1 MAEQSINV
9 LLVEDSPADVRL
21 LLEFLKEIPANPFQ
35 VTQCD
40 RLESALKNLSETKFD
55 IILLDLTLPDSTGLE
70 TLVTTHRRVPAIPVV
85 ILTGLDDEII
95 TLRAMQEGAQDY
107 LVKGQ
112 VTGDLLVRS
121 MRYAI
126 ERQRAE
132 QKIREQAALLD
143 IATDAILVRDLNH
156 QIVYWNKGAERL
168 FGWNAD
174 DVIGKNAN
182 QLLYQKPSSPPK
194 AALDAVINQG
204 EWLGELQKITKSGRE
219 VTVESRWTLVRDEAG
234 RPKSILTVDTD
245 ITEKKLLEAQF
256 FRAQRLESIGTLASG
271 IAHDLNNILTP
282 ILAAAQL
289 LPLKLQN
296 LDDRSQLLLQLLES
310 NARRGA
316 DLVKQVMSFTR
327 GAEGKQVILQTRH
340 LIAEIEKILRE
351 TLPKSIAIDI
361 RVPHDLWTVVG
372 DSTQLHQVLMNL
384 CVNARDAMPLGG
396 TLTIEASNQCLNE
409 ADARTNLEAQAGPYC
424 VLSVSDTGT
433 GIAMEILDRIFE
445 PFFTTKELGSGTGL
459 GLSTVVGIIKSHRGF
474 ITVSSQLSKGTVF
487 KVFLPAV
494 MLREAAP
501 IENSELHRGNGDLIL
516 VVDDEAPVRESTRI
530 TLEDY
535 NYQVLTACNGVDAI
549 EVYSQH
555 QHSIQ
560 LVLIDLMMPLMD
572 GPSTIRTLQRIN
584 PNVEVVA
591 MSGLSSKEMIADAES
606 AGIQRFLSKPFM
618 VKDLLSTLQQA
629 LVEQANVI
637 K

>member
-1 MAEQSINV
+1 MAEHSINV

-21 LLEFLKEIPANPFQ
+21 LLEFLKDVPTTPFQ

-40 RLESALKNLSETKFD
+40 RLDTALHNLGKTKFD
-55 IILLDLTLPDSTGLE
+55 IILLDLTLPDSMGLE
-70 TLVTTHRRVPAIPVV
+70 TLVTIHSRVPAIPVV
-85 ILTGLDDEII
+85 VLTGLDDEIM
-95 TLRAMQEGAQDY
+95 TLRAMQAGAQDY
-107 LVKGQ
+107 LVKGE

-132 QKIREQAALLD
+132 QKIRQQAALLD

-156 QIVYWNKGAERL
+156 RIVYWNKGAERL
-168 FGWNAD
+168 FGWKAEEA
-174 DVIGKNAN
+174 IGKNAD
-182 QLLYQKPSSPPK
+182 QLLYRKPSPQLR
-194 AALDAVINQG
+194 AALTEVLTQG
-204 EWLGELQKITKSGRE
+204 EWLGELQNITKSDQV

-234 RPKSILTVDTD
+234 QPKSILTVDTN

-289 LPLKLQN
+289 LPLKLKN
-296 LDDRSQLLLQLLES
+296 LDDRSQLLLQLLET

-316 DLVKQVMSFTR
+316 DLVKQVLSFTR
-327 GAEGKQVILQTRH
+327 GVEGKHVILQTRH
-340 LIAEIEKILRE
+340 LIGEIEKILRE
-351 TLPKSIAIDI
+351 TLPRSIA
-361 RVPHDLWTVVG
+361 VEVEVSNDLWTVVG

-384 CVNARDAMPLGG
+384 CVNARDAMPAGG
-396 TLTIEASNQCLNE
+396 ILTISATNQRLTE
-409 ADARTNLEAQAGPYC
+409 VDQRTNLEAQIGPYC
-424 VLSVSDTGT
+424 VLSVTDTGL
-433 GIAMEILDRIFE
+433 GIAAEILDRIFE
-445 PFFTTKELGSGTGL
+445 PFFTTKELGGGTGL
-459 GLSTVVGIIKSHRGF
+459 GLSTVVGIIKSHGGF
-474 ITVSSQLSKGTVF
+474 ITVSSQLSKGTEF

-494 MLREAAP
+494 MIREPAP
-501 IENSELHRGNGDLIL
+501 IEHSELHRGDGDLIL

-535 NYQVLTACNGVDAI
+535 NYQVLTACNGIDAI
-549 EVYSQH
+549 ETYSKH
-555 QHSIQ
+555 QDHIQ

-584 PNVEVVA
+584 PDVEVVA
-591 MSGLSSKEMIADAES
+591 MSGLSSKGMIADAES
-606 AGIQRFLSKPFM
+606 AGVQRFLAKPFM
-618 VKDLLSTLQQA
+618 VKELLSTLQSA
-629 LVEQANVI
+629 LLE
-637 K
+637 KSES

>member
-1 MAEQSINV
+1 MTEQSINV
-9 LLVEDSPADVRL
+9 LLVEDSLADVRL
-21 LLEFLKEIPANPFQ
+21 LLEFLKEVPTNPFQ

-40 RLESALKNLSETKFD
+40 RLESALKNLIETRFD
-55 IILLDLTLPDSTGLE
+55 IILLDLTLPDSMGLE
-70 TLVTTHRRVPAIPVV
+70 TLVRIHRQVPAVPVV
-85 ILTGLDDEII
+85 ILTGLDDEIV

-143 IATDAILVRDLNH
+143 ITTDAILVKDLNH
-156 QIVYWNKGAERL
+156 QIMYWNKGAERL
-168 FGWNAD
+168 FGWQAD
-174 DVIGKNAN
+174 DVIGKDAN
-182 QLLYQKPSSPPK
+182 QLLYQKPSPQLRE
-194 AALDAVINQG
+194 ALNEVIAKG
-204 EWLGELQKITKSGRE
+204 EWLGELQKVTKFAQE

-289 LPLKLQN
+289 LPLKLKN
-296 LDDRSQLLLQLLES
+296 LDDRSQLLLQLLEV

-316 DLVKQVMSFTR
+316 DLVKQVLSFTR
-327 GAEGKQVILQTRH
+327 GVEGKRVILQMRH
-340 LIAEIEKILRE
+340 LIGEIERILRE
-351 TLPKSIAIDI
+351 TLPKSIEVDVKAS
-361 RVPHDLWTVVG
+361 HDLWTVFG

-396 TLTIEASNQCLNE
+396 TLTIAASNQWIDE
-409 ADARTNLEAQAGPYC
+409 TDVRTNLEAKVGPYC
-424 VLSVSDTGT
+424 VLSVADTGT
-433 GIAMEILDRIFE
+433 GIATEILDRIFE

-459 GLSTVVGIIKSHRGF
+459 GLSTIVGIIKSHGGF
-474 ITVSSQLSKGTVF
+474 ITVSSQLSKGTEF

-494 MLREAAP
+494 MIREAAP
-501 IENSELHRGNGDLIL
+501 IENPELHRGDGNLIL
-516 VVDDEAPVRESTRI
+516 VVDDEAPVRESLRI

-535 NYQVLTACNGVDAI
+535 NYQVLTACNGVGAI

-555 QHSIQ
+555 QHRIQ

-572 GPSTIRTLQRIN
+572 GPSTIRTLRRIN

-591 MSGLSSKEMIADAES
+591 MSGLSSKGMIADAES
-606 AGIQRFLSKPFM
+606 AGVQRFLAKPFM
-618 VKDLLSTLQQA
+618 VKDLLTTLKEA
-629 LVEQANVI
+629 LVGKMGVVE
-637 K
+637 

>member
-1 MAEQSINV
+1 MTEQSINV

-21 LLEFLKEIPANPFQ
+21 LLEFLKEVPTNPFQ

-40 RLESALKNLSETKFD
+40 RLESALNNLIETRFD

-70 TLVTTHRRVPAIPVV
+70 TLVTIHHQVPAIPVV

-121 MRYAI
+121 LRYAI

-143 IATDAILVRDLNH
+143 ITTDAILVRDLNH
-156 QIVYWNKGAERL
+156 QIIYWNKGAERL
-168 FGWNAD
+168 FGWEANDA
-174 DVIGKNAN
+174 IGKNVN
-182 QLLYQKPSSPPK
+182 QLFYQKPSHHLKP
-194 AALDAVINQG
+194 AIDAVINQG

-289 LPLKLQN
+289 LPLKLQS
-296 LDDRSQLLLQLLES
+296 LDDRSQLLLQLLEA

-316 DLVKQVMSFTR
+316 DLVKQVLSFTR

-340 LIAEIEKILRE
+340 LISEIERILRE
-351 TLPKSIAIDI
+351 TLPKSIEVDVRA
-361 RVPHDLWTVVG
+361 PHDLWTVVG

-396 TLTIEASNQCLNE
+396 ILTIAASNQWLNE
-409 ADARTNLEAQAGPYC
+409 TDIRTNLEAKVGPYC
-424 VLSVSDTGT
+424 VLSVVDTGT
-433 GIAMEILDRIFE
+433 GIATEILDRIFE

-459 GLSTVVGIIKSHRGF
+459 GLSTVVGIIKSHRGS
-474 ITVSSQLSKGTVF
+474 ITVSSQLSKGTEF

-494 MLREAAP
+494 MIREAAP
-501 IENSELHRGNGDLIL
+501 IEHPELHRGNGDLIL

-535 NYQVLTACNGVDAI
+535 NYEVLTACNGVDAI
-549 EVYSQH
+549 EVYLQH
-555 QHSIQ
+555 QHRIQ

-584 PNVEVVA
+584 PDVEVVA
-591 MSGLSSKEMIADAES
+591 MSGLSSKGMIADAES
-606 AGIQRFLSKPFM
+606 TGVQRFLAKPFM
-618 VKDLLSTLQQA
+618 VKELLSTLQKA
-629 LVEQANVI
+629 LVEKVSVVE
-637 K
+637 

>member
-21 LLEFLKEIPANPFQ
+21 LLEFLKEVPTNPFQ

-40 RLESALKNLSETKFD
+40 RLEAALKNLSEIKFD
-55 IILLDLTLPDSTGLE
+55 IILLDLTLPDSIGLE
-70 TLVTTHRRVPAIPVV
+70 TLIKIHRRVPAIPVV
-85 ILTGLDDEII
+85 VLTGLDDEVI

-107 LVKGQ
+107 LVKGT
-112 VTGDLLVRS
+112 VTGDLLARS

-132 QKIREQAALLD
+132 QKIREQAELLD
-143 IATDAILVRDLNH
+143 ITTDAILVRDSNNH
-156 QIVYWNKGAERL
+156 ILYWNKGAERL
-168 FGWNAD
+168 FGWSAD
-174 DVIGKNAN
+174 DAIGKDAN
-182 QLLYQKPSSPPK
+182 QLLYRKPSPQIK
-194 AALDAVINQG
+194 AALDAVANQG
-204 EWLGELQKITKSGRE
+204 EWLGELQKITKSGRDI
-219 VTVESRWTLVRDEAG
+219 TVESRWTLVRDEAG

-316 DLVKQVMSFTR
+316 DLVKQVLSFTR
-327 GAEGKQVILQTRH
+327 GAEGKQVILQPRH
-340 LIAEIEKILRE
+340 LIGEIEKILRE
-351 TLPKSIAIDI
+351 TLPKSIEVD
-361 RVPHDLWTVVG
+361 VQTPHDLWTVVG
-372 DSTQLHQVLMNL
+372 NSTQLHQVLMNL

-396 TLTIEASNQCLNE
+396 TLTIAASNQQLDE
-409 ADARTNLEAQAGPYC
+409 ADARMTLEAQVGPYC
-424 VLSVSDTGT
+424 VLSVVDTGV
-433 GIAMEILDRIFE
+433 GIATEVFDRIFE

-459 GLSTVVGIIKSHRGF
+459 GLSTVVGIIKSHGGF
-474 ITVSSQLSKGTVF
+474 ITVSSQLGKGTEF

-494 MLREAAP
+494 MIREAAP
-501 IENSELHRGNGDLIL
+501 IENPELHRGDGGLIL

-555 QHSIQ
+555 QDSIQ

-584 PNVEVVA
+584 PDVEIVA
-591 MSGLSSKEMIADAES
+591 MSGLSSKGMIADAES
-606 AGIQRFLSKPFM
+606 TGVQRFLAKPFM
-618 VKDLLSTLQQA
+618 VKELLSTLQKA
-629 LVEQANVI
+629 LVKKVSVVE
-637 K
+637 

>member
-1 MAEQSINV
+1 MTEQSINV
-9 LLVEDSPADVRL
+9 LLVEDSLADVRL
-21 LLEFLKEIPANPFQ
+21 LLEFLKEVPTNPFQ

-40 RLESALKNLSETKFD
+40 RLESALKNLIETRFD
-55 IILLDLTLPDSTGLE
+55 IILLDLTLPDSMGLE
-70 TLVTTHRRVPAIPVV
+70 TLVRIHRQVPAVPVV
-85 ILTGLDDEII
+85 ILTGLDDEIV

-143 IATDAILVRDLNH
+143 ITTDAILVKDLNH
-156 QIVYWNKGAERL
+156 QIMYWNKGAERL
-168 FGWNAD
+168 FGWQAD
-174 DVIGKNAN
+174 DVIGKDAN
-182 QLLYQKPSSPPK
+182 QLLYQKPSLQLRE
-194 AALDAVINQG
+194 ALNEVIAKG
-204 EWLGELQKITKSGRE
+204 EWLGELQKVTKFAQE

-289 LPLKLQN
+289 LPLKLKN
-296 LDDRSQLLLQLLES
+296 LDDRSQLLLQLLEV

-316 DLVKQVMSFTR
+316 DLVKQVLSFTR
-327 GAEGKQVILQTRH
+327 GVEGKRVILQMRH
-340 LIAEIEKILRE
+340 LIGEIERILRE
-351 TLPKSIAIDI
+351 TLPKSIEVDVKAS
-361 RVPHDLWTVVG
+361 HDLWTVFG

-396 TLTIEASNQCLNE
+396 TLTIAASNQWIDE
-409 ADARTNLEAQAGPYC
+409 TDVRTNLEAKVGPYC
-424 VLSVSDTGT
+424 VLSVADTGT
-433 GIAMEILDRIFE
+433 GIATEILDRIFE

-459 GLSTVVGIIKSHRGF
+459 GLSTIVGIIKSHGGF
-474 ITVSSQLSKGTVF
+474 ITVSSQLSKGTEF

-494 MLREAAP
+494 MIREAAP
-501 IENSELHRGNGDLIL
+501 IENPELHRGDGNLIL
-516 VVDDEAPVRESTRI
+516 VVDDEAPVRESLRI

-535 NYQVLTACNGVDAI
+535 NYQVLTACNGVGAI

-555 QHSIQ
+555 QHRIQ

-572 GPSTIRTLQRIN
+572 GPSTIRTLRRIN

-591 MSGLSSKEMIADAES
+591 MSGLSSKGMIADAES
-606 AGIQRFLSKPFM
+606 AGVQRFLAKPFM
-618 VKDLLSTLQQA
+618 VKDLLTTLKEA
-629 LVEQANVI
+629 LVGKMGVVE
-637 K
+637 

>member
-9 LLVEDSPADVRL
+9 LLVEDSLADVRL
-21 LLEFLKEIPANPFQ
+21 LLEFLREVPTNPFQ

-40 RLESALKNLSETKFD
+40 RLESALKNLIETRFD
-55 IILLDLTLPDSTGLE
+55 IILLDLTLPDSVGLE
-70 TLVTTHRRVPAIPVV
+70 TLVRIHRQVPAVPVV
-85 ILTGLDDEII
+85 ILTGLDDEIV

-126 ERQRAE
+126 DRQRAE

-143 IATDAILVRDLNH
+143 ITTDAILVKDLNH
-156 QIVYWNKGAERL
+156 QIMYWNKGAERL
-168 FGWNAD
+168 FGWQAD
-174 DVIGKNAN
+174 DVIGKDAN
-182 QLLYQKPSSPPK
+182 QLLYQKPSPQLRE
-194 AALDAVINQG
+194 ALNEVIAKG
-204 EWLGELQKITKSGRE
+204 EWLGELQKVTKFAQE

-289 LPLKLQN
+289 LPLKLKN
-296 LDDRSQLLLQLLES
+296 LDDRSQLLLQLLEV

-316 DLVKQVMSFTR
+316 DLVKQVLSFTR
-327 GAEGKQVILQTRH
+327 GVEGKRVILQMRH
-340 LIAEIEKILRE
+340 LIGEIERILRE
-351 TLPKSIAIDI
+351 TLPKSIEVDVKAS
-361 RVPHDLWTVVG
+361 HDLWTVFG

-396 TLTIEASNQCLNE
+396 TLTIAASNQWIDE
-409 ADARTNLEAQAGPYC
+409 TDVRTNLEAKVGPYC
-424 VLSVSDTGT
+424 VLSVADTGT
-433 GIAMEILDRIFE
+433 GIATEILDRIFE

-459 GLSTVVGIIKSHRGF
+459 GLSTIVGIIKSHGGF
-474 ITVSSQLSKGTVF
+474 ITVSSQLSKGTEF

-494 MLREAAP
+494 MIREAAP
-501 IENSELHRGNGDLIL
+501 IENPELHRGDGNLIL
-516 VVDDEAPVRESTRI
+516 VVDDEAPV
-530 TLEDY
+530 
-535 NYQVLTACNGVDAI
+535 
-549 EVYSQH
+549 
-555 QHSIQ
+555 
-560 LVLIDLMMPLMD
+560 
-572 GPSTIRTLQRIN
+572 
-584 PNVEVVA
+584 
-591 MSGLSSKEMIADAES
+591 
-606 AGIQRFLSKPFM
+606 
-618 VKDLLSTLQQA
+618 
-629 LVEQANVI
+629 
-637 K
+637 

>member
-9 LLVEDSPADVRL
+9 LLVEDSLADVRL
-21 LLEFLKEIPANPFQ
+21 LLEFLKEVPTNPFQ

-40 RLESALKNLSETKFD
+40 RLESALKNLIETRFD
-55 IILLDLTLPDSTGLE
+55 IILLDLTLPDSVGLE
-70 TLVTTHRRVPAIPVV
+70 TLVRIHRQVPAVPVV
-85 ILTGLDDEII
+85 ILTGLDDEIV

-143 IATDAILVRDLNH
+143 ITTDAILVKDLNH
-156 QIVYWNKGAERL
+156 QIMYWNKGAERL
-168 FGWNAD
+168 FGWQAD
-174 DVIGKNAN
+174 DVIGKDAN
-182 QLLYQKPSSPPK
+182 QLLYQKPSPQLRE
-194 AALDAVINQG
+194 ALNEVIAKG
-204 EWLGELQKITKSGRE
+204 EWLGELQKVTKFAQE

-289 LPLKLQN
+289 LPLKLKN
-296 LDDRSQLLLQLLES
+296 LDDRSQLLLQLLEV

-316 DLVKQVMSFTR
+316 DLVKQVLSFTR
-327 GAEGKQVILQTRH
+327 GVEGKRVILQMRH
-340 LIAEIEKILRE
+340 LIGEIERILRE
-351 TLPKSIAIDI
+351 TLPKSIEVDVKAS
-361 RVPHDLWTVVG
+361 HDLWTVFG

-396 TLTIEASNQCLNE
+396 TLTIAASNQWIDE
-409 ADARTNLEAQAGPYC
+409 TDVRTNLEAKVGPYC
-424 VLSVSDTGT
+424 VLSVADTGT
-433 GIAMEILDRIFE
+433 GIATEILDRIFE

-459 GLSTVVGIIKSHRGF
+459 GLSTIVGIIKSHGGF
-474 ITVSSQLSKGTVF
+474 ITVSSQLSKGTEF

-494 MLREAAP
+494 MIREAAP
-501 IENSELHRGNGDLIL
+501 IENPELHRGDGNLIL
-516 VVDDEAPVRESTRI
+516 VVDDEAPVRESLRI

-535 NYQVLTACNGVDAI
+535 NYQVLTACNGVGAI

-555 QHSIQ
+555 QHRIQ

-572 GPSTIRTLQRIN
+572 GPSTIRTLRRIN

-591 MSGLSSKEMIADAES
+591 MSGLSSKGMIADAES
-606 AGIQRFLSKPFM
+606 AGVQRFLAKPFM
-618 VKDLLSTLQQA
+618 VKDLLTTLKEA
-629 LVEQANVI
+629 LVGKMGVVE
-637 K
+637 